1 MPGPEEGVR
10 RIVTVE
16 FKDGAQQD
24 VVGGSEDELREA
36 LRRLQREQGSRTFVV
51 VGDRSEAAPMR
62 DAGLDAGVRDAGPA
76 DAGQVV
82 DAARRVQRV
91 YGASGAYASRAGA
104 EGSGHY
110 ARPPWS
116 LEAAPLAPPPE
127 KVRKTVENPVTGERV
142 TFEGWSQG
150 NVEAQVNDFMSA
162 RQREQRS
169 LEMTG
174 SHRLPGKASDVPMSR
189 YPSDEM
195 LDASRIRPGA
205 KR

>member
-1 MPGPEEGVR
+1 MPGPEGR

-16 FKDGAQQD
+16 FNDGARQD
-24 VVGGSEDELREA
+24 VVGRDEAEVRAA
-36 LRRLQREQGSRTFVV
+36 LQRLQREQGARTFVV
-51 VGDRSEAAPMR
+51 VADRSEAAPMR
-62 DAGLDAGVRDAGPA
+62 DAGIDAGPS
-76 DAGQVV
+76 DAGPDDASRTV

-91 YGASGAYASRAGA
+91 YGTSSAYADRPSEPR
-104 EGSGHY
+104 SGGML
-110 ARPPWS
+110 PGMTF
-116 LEAAPLAPPPE
+116 EPPE
-127 KVRKTVENPVTGERV
+127 ERVRRTVENPVTGERV
-142 TFEGWSQG
+142 TFESWS
-150 NVEAQVNDFMSA
+150 EEDADAQADSFLRD
-162 RQREQRS
+162 RQREQRA